1 MRLVFLD
8 LIMDVK
14 ASIIKERKMWE
25 KEVGNVR

>member
-25 KEVGNVR
+25 KEVET